1 MESWDLEL
9 RQPCGWL
16 GICTRRYVALKVY
29 TRGQHHDKE
38 FELYQTIGKTSPSHP
53 GHRHVRTALEA
64 FTIEHNNADHRCLVQ
79 KPMWD
84 SFGDLLQR
92 NPTHRFSEDLLK
104 AGLQQVFLALDFLH
118 SECKLVHT
126 DIKGDNILQEI
137 EDNSI
142 LEDFVQDELEHPAP
156 RNFVAG
162 KTIYATRLFNLPKEF
177 GAAVLSDF
185 GSAERGDEVRHRNAQ
200 PEVYRSPEVML
211 KADWSYPVDIWNVGV
226 LIWDLF
232 EDKHMFY
239 GEDPDGK
246 GYSTRAHLA
255 DIISLLGPPPHDL
268 LERGRRVK
276 EFFDEKGQF
285 IADVPV
291 PKNSLE
297 QSDENLEGDN
307 KKAFLE
313 FMRCMLQWRPED
325 RKTAKELLEHPWLK
339 S

>member
-1 MESWDLEL
+1 MSLSK
-9 RQPCGWL
+9 WL
-16 GICTRRYVALKVY
+16 GKFVTRTQWSPLRFPSNGFKVFGNDVWLDEEYLDAFAKGVYYPIKLGEVLVTRYQVVGKLGFGTSSTVWLARDMHAL
-29 TRGQHHDKE
+29 
-38 FELYQTIGKTSPSHP
+38 
-53 GHRHVRTALEA
+53 
-64 FTIEHNNADHRCLVQ
+64 
-79 KPMWD
+79 
-84 SFGDLLQR
+84 
-92 NPTHRFSEDLLK
+92 
-104 AGLQQVFLALDFLH
+104 
-118 SECKLVHT
+118 

-226 LIWDLF
+226 MIWDLF